1 MGLYDTDPGVKKNK
15 KMMRTGMIAA
25 FSGGIG
31 LAIYLMQKIFGGMAP
46 DANMNAMIDSVCLLL
61 IAYMAAIFAVFI
73 LRRNALLQVNF
84 VLLYL
89 VIPCVLLKLFSEYM

>member
-1 MGLYDTDPGVKKNK
+1 MSLYDADPTIKQNK

-31 LAIYLMQKIFGGMAP
+31 LAIYLMQKAFGGIAP
-46 DANMNAMIDSVCLLL
+46 ADNMNAMIDSVCLLL
-61 IAYMAAIFAVFI
+61 IAYMAAIFAVFVI
-73 LRRNALLQVNF
+73 RRPVLLKVNF

-89 VIPCVLLKLFSEYM
+89 VIPAVLVKLFTEYM

>member
-1 MGLYDTDPGVKKNK
+1 MSIYDTDPAVKKNK

-31 LAIYLMQKIFGGMAP
+31 LAIYLMQKIFGGIAP
-46 DANMNAMIDSVCLLL
+46 DENMNVMIDDVCLLL

-73 LRRNALLQVNF
+73 IRRSALLKVNF
-84 VLLYL
+84 VLLYI
-89 VIPCVLLKLFSEYM
+89 VIPCILAKLFSEYM